1 MYKLVFLLSKCRFL
15 FANIYYLYFSHFV
28 LLAPSAPTQ
37 VKVVVVSSSQLDVSW
52 QPPLE
57 PNGVI
62 TGYDITWM
70 MTKNDLDEPL
80 TGETKRT
87 SLDAS
92 KRMYSI
98 TNLG

>member
-1 MYKLVFLLSKCRFL
+1 MQIFVCKYLLSIF
-15 FANIYYLYFSHFV
+15 FFYFV

-37 VKVVVVSSSQLDVSW
+37 VKVVAVSSSQLDVSW

-70 MTKNDLDEPL
+70 MTKNDLNESVA
-80 TGETKRT
+80 GETNRT
-87 SLDAS
+87 SLAAS
-92 KRMYSI
+92 ARMYSI